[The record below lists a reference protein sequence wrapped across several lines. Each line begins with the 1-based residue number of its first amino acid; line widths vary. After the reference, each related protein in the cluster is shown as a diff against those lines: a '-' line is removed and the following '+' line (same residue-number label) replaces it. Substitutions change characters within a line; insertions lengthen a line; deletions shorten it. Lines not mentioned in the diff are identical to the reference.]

1 MRLAHF
7 SDVHITHF
15 PLSGD
20 FAVKRLAAVA
30 SYTLAG
36 RGRHFAGSD
45 ARLAALLADLDTLG
59 VDHAVCTGDLTGVST
74 QAEFGAV
81 AELFG
86 DRRQRPE
93 RFTCLPGNHDR
104 YVNGAAGLFEEHF
117 GTLCE
122 GGDFPMV
129 KTLPGQ
135 VTLIGLD
142 VSRPTSLVDS
152 SGRVGEAQRKRLF
165 DIVSDASLASR
176 FVVLAL
182 HYGLLRANGRRD
194 SRHHGLRDDLE
205 LLALVDRED
214 VFIDLVLHGHL
225 HRPFVVQTR
234 RRHIVNAGSATDL
247 HVRQCGYHVYEI
259 DPRTFTVTVSR
270 REWSEAVGSY
280 LEVPGHPL
288 AQRLAAR
295 G

>member
-30 SYTLAG
+30 SYALAG

-45 ARLAALLADLDTLG
+45 TRLAALLADLDTLG

-86 DRRQRPE
+86 ERRQRPE

-165 DIVSDASLASR
+165 DIVTDASLASR

-205 LLALVDRED
+205 LLALVDRAD
-214 VFIDLVLHGHL
+214 VFVDLVLHGHL